1 MKKGVFT
8 ILLSMLLPMTML
20 AQSYSSLW
28 KSVDVADTKDLQQDK
43 LKALTKIAK
52 KAEAEKEYGH
62 LFKALLLQT
71 TAKACLSPDS
81 LQPEVE
87 RLEDREAALKDD
99 VAKAVFSSALGHLYN
114 LRADGAR
121 DAKQKTA
128 FASKSKV
135 YYAQSLQNVAKLAA
149 VKTSVYE
156 PFMVEANYSKIF
168 NDDML
173 HVLGYEAK
181 AFKVMHDYYAASGN
195 RNAACITA
203 LEIIRRQEKTDE
215 TEVRKSR
222 YLQSVDSLINIYGDL
237 KVAGELALEHYK
249 CLEQI
254 ENATA
259 AEKVQYINYAVSKWG
274 AWPPLNY
281 LRNAK
286 MELERPRFDINVG
299 DMMLLPNMARKVRVN
314 SI

>member
-99 VAKAVFSSALGHLYN
+99 V
-114 LRADGAR
+114 
-121 DAKQKTA
+121 
-128 FASKSKV
+128 
-135 YYAQSLQNVAKLAA
+135 
-149 VKTSVYE
+149 
-156 PFMVEANYSKIF
+156 
-168 NDDML
+168 
-173 HVLGYEAK
+173 
-181 AFKVMHDYYAASGN
+181 
-195 RNAACITA
+195 
-203 LEIIRRQEKTDE
+203 
-215 TEVRKSR
+215 
-222 YLQSVDSLINIYGDL
+222 
-237 KVAGELALEHYK
+237 
-249 CLEQI
+249 
-254 ENATA
+254 
-259 AEKVQYINYAVSKWG
+259 
-274 AWPPLNY
+274 
-281 LRNAK
+281 
-286 MELERPRFDINVG
+286 
-299 DMMLLPNMARKVRVN
+299 
-314 SI
+314 